1 MSTNLTPVPRPP
13 MGPVP
18 KNGWRTANFG
28 DCARLVRQSVS
39 PAEMGDSL
47 YIGLEHIGEGTLSL
61 IGQGNARDVTSAKMM
76 FRDGDI
82 LFGKLRPYFR
92 KVVRAPSDGI
102 CSTDIWVVRAAQGVD
117 QNYLYYCMAS
127 DEFIKFATGGS
138 EGTKMPRSIWEYV
151 SGFKIRLPSLP
162 EQRAIAQILGALDDK
177 IELNRRMNETLE
189 QMSRVLFKSW
199 FMDFDPVRAKMDG
212 RWQRGQS
219 LPGLPAELYDLFP
232 ARLIPSELGEI
243 PEGWEVKALDEIADF
258 RNGLALQKLRPAE
271 NEERLPVVK
280 IAQLRTGKA
289 DGGEWAKADIADDC
303 IIDDGDVVF
312 SWSGSLMIKVWCGGP
327 AALNQHLFKVTSRQY
342 PKWFYL
348 HCTESHL
355 PAFQAI
361 AAGKTTTMGH
371 IKREHLKE
379 AICAVPDATLLSSVD
394 ERYAALLS
402 KFVSTNV
409 ESRTLSALRDSL
421 LPKLVNGELRMG
433 GNSTTH
439 AEQRL

>member
-1 MSTNLTPVPRPP
+1 MTIERNTNNEWSLIPIGDIATLVGGSTPSTKDPTNFDGKVPWLTPKDLSGPHNRYVTRGQRNLT
-13 MGPVP
+13 
-18 KNGWRTANFG
+18 
-28 DCARLVRQSVS
+28 QQ
-39 PAEMGDSL
+39 
-47 YIGLEHIGEGTLSL
+47 GLMSC
-61 IGQGNARDVTSAKMM
+61 SAKLVPPGTVLLTTRAPIGYVAIAGSEIATNQG
-76 FRDGDI
+76 FRSLVLRDGVNPEFMYYW
-82 LFGKLRPYFR
+82 LSANTAELQSHSSGTTFGEL
-92 KVVRAPSDGI
+92 S
-102 CSTDIWVVRAAQGVD
+102 
-117 QNYLYYCMAS
+117 
-127 DEFIKFATGGS
+127 
-138 EGTKMPRSIWEYV
+138 GTALKQ
-151 SGFKIRLPSLP
+151 IRVNLPPLT
-162 EQRAIAQILGALDDK
+162 EQQRIAQILGALDDK

-189 QMSRVLFKSW
+189 QMSRALFKSW
-199 FMDFDPVRAKMDG
+199 FVDFDPVRAKMDG
-212 RWQRGQS
+212 RWQRGES

-243 PEGWEVKALDEIADF
+243 PEGWGVKALDEIADF

-289 DGGEWAKADIADDC
+289 DGSEWAKAGIAADC

-421 LPKLVNGELRMG
+421 LPKLVGGGLRV
-433 GNSTTH
+433 
-439 AEQRL
+439 EV